1 MEGGGAQ
8 RDAILLAN
16 AMAKRGWRVSI
27 PTLQPEGPLCE
38 LVDRAVEVVA
48 LPAGSLKMAIPAFRQ
63 AFARLGPD
71 AVVLSSEA
79 AQNAVAA
86 LAHATL
92 PRTRCPKLLL
102 REVAAPSIARAS
114 DPYVQNRLAYRV
126 LGHAYRHCDRV
137 LTLTDGARADLI
149 ANFAVPPERID
160 VMRANA
166 VLDEASQAR
175 LLGTDMAA
183 GREPDLIVCLGRL
196 SVEKDQLT
204 LIEAFARVLA
214 KRPARLVL
222 VGDGPLRGDIEQMA
236 AALGVAHS
244 LTLTGFQ
251 TDPFFWLKRAEL
263 AVCSSRFEGF
273 GNAIVEAL
281 ACGTPVVSTDC
292 PFGPREIL
300 GHGLYGRLVAVG
312 NPSAMADALIEE
324 LGKHPDRARLRA
336 RAWQFTGEAAAIE
349 LERIIAGL
357 APH

>member
-1 MEGGGAQ
+1 
-8 RDAILLAN
+8 
-16 AMAKRGWRVSI
+16 
-27 PTLQPEGPLCE
+27 
-38 LVDRAVEVVA
+38 
-48 LPAGSLKMAIPAFRQ
+48 
-63 AFARLGPD
+63 
-71 AVVLSSEA
+71 
-79 AQNAVAA
+79 
-86 LAHATL
+86 
-92 PRTRCPKLLL
+92 
-102 REVAAPSIARAS
+102 
-114 DPYVQNRLAYRV
+114 
-126 LGHAYRHCDRV
+126 
-137 LTLTDGARADLI
+137 
-149 ANFAVPPERID
+149 
-160 VMRANA
+160 MRANA

-222 VGDGPLRGDIEQMA
+222 VGDGPLRSDIEQMA